1 MRLGLIVRLGN
12 TGLGIQSWELHR
24 HLQPAVTVPVSFA
37 RLARKRSREYPERFP
52 GSRVVQFDRRYL
64 VPYKQTLD
72 QLSTCDVVLTV
83 ETPYDYRL
91 LDDLRSRDVKT
102 VVVGNR
108 EFLKWLTQDLPKPDL
123 FIAPSDWR
131 LEEWPSPTVFL
142 PHPVDRERLPFR
154 ERTQAKTFLHIA
166 ASAMRDRSGTALVL
180 EASKYTD
187 AEIVVKSSRPLR
199 VQVPGHRARIE
210 VSRVDDYWTLY
221 DGDVLLAP
229 RRFGG
234 QSLPVVEAMSAGL
247 PVVAL
252 DRAPEKGLLPPE
264 TLIPGKRIDEFA
276 TSGGTIGLWDAD
288 PRDLARKIDELAADD
303 ALVSRLSRDADQRAR
318 SLSWD
323 VLGPRWREVLEDVR
337 RADVAS
343 VA

>member
-1 MRLGLIVRLGN
+1 MRLGLIARTDN
-12 TGLGIQSWELHR
+12 TGLGNQSWELYR
-24 HLQPAVTVPVSFA
+24 HLAPAVTVAVSFD
-37 RLARKRSREYPERFP
+37 RLARKRGREHPERFP
-52 GSRVVQFDRRYL
+52 DAKVVQFDRRRL
-64 VPYKQTLD
+64 RPYPLE
-72 QLSTCDVVLTV
+72 QLATCDVVLTV

-91 LDDLRSRDVKT
+91 LDDLRNRGVKT

-123 FIAPSDWR
+123 FIAPSGWR
-131 LEEWPSPTVFL
+131 LEEWPSPTVLL

-187 AEIVVKSSRPLR
+187 ADIVVKSSRPLR
-199 VQVPGHRARIE
+199 VHVPGHRARIE
-210 VSRVDDYWTLY
+210 VKRVDDYWNLY

-247 PVVAL
+247 PVIAL
-252 DRAPEKGLLPPE
+252 NREPERGLLPPE
-264 TLIPGKRIDEFA
+264 SLVPATRIDEFP

-288 PRDLARKIDELAADD
+288 PKDLARTIDEFADD
-303 ALVSRLSRDADQRAR
+303 ALVSRLSRDADRRAEA
-318 SLSWD
+318 LSWD